1 MQNHNPK
8 RPWAP
13 SYLVTFFVLWG
24 CLGVRAQIANYGSP
38 YARFG
43 MGEFQPLVGSAFG
56 GLGGMQAAVTH
67 PLWIN
72 TENPASLGQ
81 GALTR
86 MEIGTQ
92 ARFSFLRTN
101 DQALTKSNINLSHLA
116 LAVPVGKSLG
126 TSLSFTPFALTNYD
140 VSGRGLVDPGG
151 GQVPYQVD
159 EFYTGRGGFNRLA
172 WAWGWQINSHWRVG
186 YTANALFGKSIREF
200 RRVFPD
206 SIQAFNV
213 RVQDQWSVLDL
224 YHQIGFQFQPGK
236 PTTAWRGTWGL
247 ALRLPFDAAM
257 RQTILAERYT
267 LIAGTP
273 RVRDTVYS
281 LPESKGDLS
290 MPLKASLGYWLEKE
304 GKAGTGLEL
313 IYEPL
318 SQWRAMGRSDS
329 MQNQW
334 TLRWGG
340 YRLVKPGGGSS
351 GRSVIYRAG
360 LRYSPGGLR
369 LRNQSIPEAGIH
381 LGLGI
386 PLRRSV
392 SVLNFG
398 LEAGR
403 WGILRQGLL
412 REDFVRFNL
421 SLNLN
426 DRWFIRRVYD

>member
-1 MQNHNPK
+1 MT
-8 RPWAP
+8 
-13 SYLVTFFVLWG
+13 YVVLLG
-24 CLGVRAQIANYGSP
+24 CLGVQAQIANYGSP

-43 MGEFQPLVGSAFG
+43 MGEFQPSVGAAFG
-56 GLGGMQAAVTH
+56 GLGGMQAALAH

-86 MEIGTQ
+86 MELGTQ
-92 ARFSFLRTN
+92 ARFSFLRTD
-101 DQALTKSNINLSHLA
+101 DQALTKSNINLNHLA
-116 LAVPVGKSLG
+116 LAVPVGKSMG
-126 TSLSFTPFALTNYD
+126 TALSFTPFAITNYD
-140 VSGRGLVDPGG
+140 VSGGGVVDPGG
-151 GQVPYQVD
+151 GEVPYQVD

-172 WAWGWQINSHWRVG
+172 WAWGWQINPHWRVG
-186 YTANALFGKSIREF
+186 YAANALFGKSVREF

-224 YHQIGFQFQPGK
+224 YHQVGVQFQPGK
-236 PTTAWRGTWGL
+236 PRSTWRGTWGL
-247 ALRLPFDAAM
+247 SLRLPFEAAL
-257 RQTILAERYT
+257 RQTLLAERFT
-267 LIAGTP
+267 LIAGNP

-281 LPESKGDLS
+281 MPESQGDLT
-290 MPLKASLGYWLEKE
+290 MPLKISLGYWIEKE
-304 GKAGTGLEL
+304 GKAGTGMEFN
-313 IYEPL
+313 YEPL
-318 SQWRAMGRSDS
+318 SQWRVMGRTDS
-329 MQNQW
+329 LQNQW
-334 TLRWGG
+334 TLRWGW
-340 YRLVKPGGGSS
+340 YRMVNPGGGSS
-351 GRSVIYRAG
+351 GRSMIYRAG

-369 LRNQSIPEAGIH
+369 LRDCSIPEAGIH

-403 WGILRQGLL
+403 WGTLRQGLL

>member
-1 MQNHNPK
+1 
-8 RPWAP
+8 
-13 SYLVTFFVLWG
+13 
-24 CLGVRAQIANYGSP
+24 
-38 YARFG
+38 
-43 MGEFQPLVGSAFG
+43 
-56 GLGGMQAAVTH
+56 
-67 PLWIN
+67 
-72 TENPASLGQ
+72 
-81 GALTR
+81 
-86 MEIGTQ
+86 
-92 ARFSFLRTN
+92 
-101 DQALTKSNINLSHLA
+101 
-116 LAVPVGKSLG
+116 
-126 TSLSFTPFALTNYD
+126 
-140 VSGRGLVDPGG
+140 
-151 GQVPYQVD
+151 
-159 EFYTGRGGFNRLA
+159 
-172 WAWGWQINSHWRVG
+172 
-186 YTANALFGKSIREF
+186 
-200 RRVFPD
+200 
-206 SIQAFNV
+206 
-213 RVQDQWSVLDL
+213 
-224 YHQIGFQFQPGK
+224 
-236 PTTAWRGTWGL
+236 
-247 ALRLPFDAAM
+247 M
-257 RQTILAERYT
+257 RQTLLAERYT

-313 IYEPL
+313 NYEPL
-318 SQWRAMGRSDS
+318 SQWRVMGRSDS

-403 WGILRQGLL
+403 WGTLRQGLL

>member
-1 MQNHNPK
+1 V
-8 RPWAP
+8 ALFCGF
-13 SYLVTFFVLWG
+13 STGLL
-24 CLGVRAQIANYGSP
+24 AQIANFGSP

-43 MGEFQPLVGSAFG
+43 MGEFQPNEGSAFG
-56 GLGGMQAAVTH
+56 GCGGMQAALAH

-86 MEIGTQ
+86 MELGTQ
-92 ARFSFLRTN
+92 ARFSFLKTK
-101 DQALTKSNINLSHLA
+101 DQGLLKSNINLNHLA
-116 LAVPVGKSLG
+116 LAIPVGKTMG
-126 TSLSFTPFALTNYD
+126 TALSFTPLALTNYD
-140 VSGRGLVDPGG
+140 VTGEGRVDPGG
-151 GQVPYQVD
+151 GQTPYRVD
-159 EFYTGRGGFNRLA
+159 EYYTGRGGFNRLA
-172 WAWGWQINSHWRVG
+172 WAWGWQINPRWRVG
-186 YTANALFGKSIREF
+186 YAANALFGKSIREF

-224 YHQIGFQFQPGK
+224 YHQLGLQFQPGQPK
-236 PTTAWRGTWGL
+236 QIWRGTWGL
-247 ALRLPFDAAM
+247 SLRLPVEAAM
-257 RQTILAERYT
+257 NQTRLAERFT
-267 LIAGTP
+267 LIAGNP

-281 LPESKGDLS
+281 SSAVPGS
-290 MPLKASLGYWLEKE
+290 MSVPLKVSLGYWVEKE
-304 GKAGTGLEL
+304 GKAGTGLEFN
-313 IYEPL
+313 YEPL
-318 SQWRAMGRSDS
+318 SRWRIMGAADS
-329 MQNQW
+329 LQDQW

-340 YRLVKPGGGSS
+340 YRLVNPGGATS
-351 GRSVIYRAG
+351 GRALILRAG
-360 LRYSPGGLR
+360 WRYSPGSLR
-369 LRNQSIPEAGIH
+369 LRDQSIPEAGLH

-386 PLRRSV
+386 PLRRSA

-403 WGILRQGLL
+403 WGTLKNGLL